1 MFMFN
6 PIISPLCRNIMCY
19 NGRKDYNMLTIGAWF
34 FFQGKFVSFAAFM
47 KTYLPFLLIVLIITF
62 LSSLL

>member
-6 PIISPLCRNIMCY
+6 PCPLCRNIMCY

-34 FFQGKFVSFAAFM
+34 FFQGKFVSFASFI
-47 KTYLPFLLIVLIITF
+47 KTYLPFIVIVLIITI